1 MGATARLPRR
11 CRDTARH
18 EATSPAPR
26 PRRPARSRACG
37 NSGQAVRG
45 DDARHC
51 YRTRLSTLLIAGWP
65 PQLISAES
73 KSACAERP
81 RVVIEAIPAS
91 NDVNLP
97 GLATTE
103 TLTRHVNLNYFSEAV
118 SWEGEERLAD
128 VDSWR
133 ITGNSDL
140 TGFGKSC
147 RRSVQGRTCRFPT
160 AKVSPEFHLAITLIL
175 LRIDNT
181 PTKNPAATKRSQY
194 VRLNP
199 CTSK

>member
-1 MGATARLPRR
+1 MGATARLPR

-65 PQLISAES
+65 RQLISSEC
-73 KSACAERP
+73 KYACAERP
-81 RVVIEAIPAS
+81 RAVIEAIPAS

-97 GLATTE
+97 GLTTTE

-128 VDSWR
+128 ADSWR
-133 ITGNSDL
+133 ITGKQEGSAL
-140 TGFGKSC
+140 LLVCRQFGSKVT
-147 RRSVQGRTCRFPT
+147 RSTLSGNWFHSVRNGRLFQ
-160 AKVSPEFHLAITLIL
+160 AAIS
-175 LRIDNT
+175 RGPFVD
-181 PTKNPAATKRSQY
+181 
-194 VRLNP
+194 
-199 CTSK
+199 